1 MNNEILDII
10 RIINGGNILNGID
23 DKNSKKL
30 INDKNELYI
39 SNTGNYYF
47 FSKSID
53 DNNIVNISDIEYA
66 IQENELFN
74 CVEKPKPSDSY
85 LIMIWKVDKIDE
97 SIYPIIIETE
107 ENEFLFKKYVFYYT
121 EEEIQQCKHWLTY
134 TYGNN
139 VITTTQLLNDLKTI
153 EGKPEYQFLTRLL
166 IKLPYIELS
175 FEKIEHKEFQ
185 SYVSKQLN
193 GIQKNKNKDE
203 ILSLNEKLNLLLQQ
217 FDDEQISEKL
227 FNELLEKNDDRL

>member
-47 FSKSID
+47 FSESID

-85 LIMIWKVDKIDE
+85 LIMIWKVDKIYE

-153 EGKPEYQFLTRLL
+153 EGKPEHQFLTRLL

>member
-47 FSKSID
+47 FSESID
-53 DNNIVNISDIEYA
+53 DKNIVNISDIEYA
-66 IQENELFN
+66 IQENELFK

-175 FEKIEHKEFQ
+175 FEKVEHKEFQ

-203 ILSLNEKLNLLLQQ
+203 ILALNEKLNFLLQK

>member
-47 FSKSID
+47 FSESID

-134 TYGNN
+134 KYGNN